1 MTTINIPQ
9 APEIPEWIEKY
20 GYVDIFSFFAHGE
33 LTQEDVDLLI
43 KGLMITADYNTFD
56 KVAIVFDYITEKE
69 ARALMKYRGTS
80 IKFIFA
86 GGYAVVE
93 DILKTIILDG
103 IDYLR
108 YKGEYNGHTKG
119 ESNV

>member
-20 GYVDIFSFFAHGE
+20 GYVDIFSFFAYGK
-33 LTQEDVDLLI
+33 LSQDDVDLLI
-43 KGLMITADYNTFD
+43 KGLMIASDFNTFD
-56 KVAIVFDYITEKE
+56 KIAIAFDYIGEDE
-69 ARALMKYRGTS
+69 ARAVMKYRGTS
-80 IKFIFA
+80 IKFVFA

-93 DILKTIILDG
+93 DLLIFTVLDG
-103 IDYLR
+103 INYLR
-108 YKGEYNGHTKG
+108 FKGDYVGYTRG

>member
-20 GYVDIFSFFAHGE
+20 GYVDIFSFFAYGK
-33 LTQEDVDLLI
+33 LSQDDVDLLI
-43 KGLMITADYNTFD
+43 KGLMIASDFNTFD
-56 KVAIVFDYITEKE
+56 KIAIAFDYIGEDE
-69 ARALMKYRGTS
+69 ARAVMKYRGTS

-93 DILKTIILDG
+93 DMLTTTILDG

-108 YKGEYNGHTKG
+108 FKGDYVGHTRG